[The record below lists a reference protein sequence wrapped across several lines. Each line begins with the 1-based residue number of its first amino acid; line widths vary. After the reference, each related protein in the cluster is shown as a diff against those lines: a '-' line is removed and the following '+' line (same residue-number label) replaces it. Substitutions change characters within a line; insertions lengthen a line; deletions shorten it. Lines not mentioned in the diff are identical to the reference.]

1 MENNVSEIRAKLN
14 ALSEKVF
21 GGKNTPLSVHGF
33 DEEMMLSCEK
43 ENPQIAKHYPSSGWP
58 ARKCG

>member
-1 MENNVSEIRAKLN
+1 MENNVSEIKAKLD

-33 DEEMMLSCEK
+33 DEEQMISYEQ
-43 ENPQIAKHYPSSGWP
+43 ENPQIAKHYPDGWH